1 MYQIHRNI
9 NSKLDK
15 MKLQRN
21 RFKTKEQD
29 KTTEEEISEMKIVHL
44 PKKEFRVM
52 TIRMINGLQRM
63 VAQSKKLEISN

>member
-21 RFKTKEQD
+21 RFKTKKQD
-29 KTTEEEISEMKIVHL
+29 KTPEEEISEMKIVHV

-52 TIRMINGLQRM
+52 TIRMIKRLQRM
-63 VAQSKKLEISN
+63 VVQSKKLEISN